1 MPRKIIDPETG
12 ALLFELT
19 EEEKEIQDL
28 KDRVKKLEDIIS
40 KINRESIKKS
50 K

>member
-12 ALLFELT
+12 AILFELT

-28 KDRVKKLEDIIS
+28 KERVKKLEDIIS
-40 KINRESIKKS
+40 KINREPIKKS